1 VSVTR
6 FAIEKDRITIVA
18 LIIIIAA
25 GYIAYTNMPRNED
38 PGFTIRTAVV
48 TTAFPGA
55 SPERVEQLVTDRLE
69 KAIQEMPEIDF
80 ISSESKTGLSIIY
93 VNIQERYTKM
103 RPIWDDLRRKVERA
117 APDLPRE
124 IIGPI
129 VDDEF
134 GDVFGIVIAI
144 TGEGYSYSEL
154 KEIADDCRNELLLID
169 EAAKVE
175 IYGAQDERIFVEY
188 NNARLAE
195 ANLSPGQLKQIIE
208 QRNIII
214 PGGKVYTRDEQI
226 VLEPTGNVLSVED
239 LRRTVIQIPGST
251 ELVYLQDIASVYRG
265 YVDPSET
272 KIRCNGQPCLVLAVN
287 LREGGNII
295 ELGEKVKEQVNR
307 FKTGYPIG
315 VDFDFVYFLP
325 RNVDKRID
333 EFLMSLL
340 QAVCLVMLVMLVAL
354 GIRTG
359 LVVATLIPMAM
370 IMGIFLMRIFDIGLD
385 MVSLASLIIALG
397 LLVDNAIVMS
407 ESIMVQ
413 MRDGKPRIEAAVD
426 SARELQVP
434 LLTSSLTTAAAFL
447 PIFLA
452 ESMVGEYTAS
462 IFKVVTITLLSSW
475 VLALTMTPTLCVKFL
490 KVKKGEIGKS
500 YDTRFYKKYRNFLI
514 MMLRHP
520 VISLVVVLIVFVSG
534 MMGFGL
540 VPNIFF
546 PENDKPTFYSEIKF
560 PIGTPLSKTDA
571 AVKDVEAFMA
581 REFMGDTLTKK
592 EGIINWA
599 SFIGVGPPRYEL
611 GINPE
616 PVGARYAYILLN
628 GTSLEVIKNVIVPQ
642 LDSFYIENYPD
653 VTFRNSLMDMG
664 PPVKYP
670 VEVRIYGKDQD
681 QLFAMAEEVKGE
693 LSSTSGVT
701 EISDNWGTRAKK
713 IMVNVNEA
721 RARRAGLTNYDV
733 AVSLQ
738 AVLSG
743 IESSNYYEEDKVI
756 PITLRSVAAER
767 NDVGKLESHNI
778 FSSSTGRSVPLKQV
792 ADIEVVWESSSI
804 VRRDRL
810 RQISVRAMLDE
821 NTNAIALSQQ
831 MEQWMNKFSNEWP
844 IGYSYEIGGEM
855 ETSGEANQSIADK
868 LPVAGLI
875 IVLLLVT
882 QFNSIRKPAIIL
894 LTIPLGLIGVVIGLI
909 VAQSYFGFMTLLGVV
924 SLAGIVINNAIVL
937 LERIKIEIEQNGFEP
952 RRAIVEA
959 AQRRMRPILL
969 TTMTTMLGLLPLW
982 FGGSSMFKP
991 MAIAIIFGLLFATT
1005 LTLGVVPVLYSV
1017 LFRIKFKGYTY
1028 SK

>member
-1 VSVTR
+1 MSVTR

-18 LIIIIAA
+18 LIVIIIA
-25 GYIAYTNMPRNED
+25 GYIAYNNMPRNED
-38 PGFTIRTAVV
+38 PGFIIRTAVV

-69 KAIQEMPEIDF
+69 KAIQEMPEIDY

-93 VNIQERYTKM
+93 VNIQERYNEM
-103 RPIWDDLRRKVERA
+103 RPIWDNLRRKVERV
-117 APDLPRE
+117 APELPNE
-124 IIGPI
+124 VIGPI
-129 VDDEF
+129 VNDEF

-154 KEIADDCRNELLLID
+154 KEVADDCRNELLLID

-188 NNARLAE
+188 NNAHLAE

-208 QRNIII
+208 RRNIII

-226 VLEPTGNVLSVED
+226 VLEPTGNVLSVDD
-239 LRRTVIQIPGST
+239 LRRTIIQIPGSN
-251 ELVYLQDIASVYRG
+251 ELVYLQDIANVYRG
-265 YVDPSET
+265 YIDPPET
-272 KIRCNGQPCLVLAVN
+272 KIRSNGNPCLVLAVN

-295 ELGEKVKEQVNR
+295 DLGEKVKEQVNR

-315 VDFDFVYFLP
+315 IDFNFVYFLP
-325 RNVDKRID
+325 RNVDNRID

-340 QAVCLVMLVMLVAL
+340 QAICLVMLVMLVTL

-370 IMGIFLMRIFDIGLD
+370 IMGIFIMKIFNIGLD
-385 MVSLASLIIALG
+385 MVSLASLIISLG

-413 MRDGKPRIEAAVD
+413 MREGKPRVEAAVS
-426 SARELQVP
+426 SAGELQVP

-452 ESMVGEYTAS
+452 ESTVGEYTAS

-475 VLALTMTPTLCVKFL
+475 ILSLTMTPMLCVKFI
-490 KVKKGEIGKS
+490 KVKRGEKGRT
-500 YDTRFYKKYRNFLI
+500 YDGRFYAKYRNFLI

-520 VISLVVVLIVFVSG
+520 ARTLVVLFIVFVLG

-546 PENDKPTFYSEIKF
+546 PENDKPTFSSEIKF
-560 PIGTPLSKTDA
+560 PIGTPLAKTET
-571 AVKDVEAFMA
+571 AVRDVEIFLAKNFMA
-581 REFMGDTLTKK
+581 DTSTGT
-592 EGIINWA
+592 EGVINWA

-611 GINPE
+611 GISPE
-616 PVGARYAYILLN
+616 PVGSRYAYILLN
-628 GTSLEVIKNVIVPQ
+628 GTSAEYIKNEIIPA
-642 LDSFYIENYPD
+642 LDSFYLVNYPD
-653 VTFRNSLMDMG
+653 VTYSNGLMDYG
-664 PPVKYP
+664 PPIKYP
-670 VEVRIYGKDQD
+670 IEIRIYGKDQD
-681 QLFAMAEEVKGE
+681 QLFAMAEDVKSE
-693 LSSTSGVT
+693 LTSVSGVT
-701 EISDNWGTRAKK
+701 EISDNWGARTKK
-713 IMVNVNEA
+713 IMVHVNEA
-721 RARRAGLTNYDV
+721 RARRAGLTNFDV

-743 IESSNYYEEDKVI
+743 IESSNYYEGDKVI

-778 FSSSTGRSVPLKQV
+778 FSSATGRSVPLKQV

-804 VRRDRL
+804 ARRDRL
-810 RQISVRAMLDE
+810 RQISIRAMLDE
-821 NTNAIALSQQ
+821 NTNAIALSGQ
-831 MEQWMNKFSNEWP
+831 MDQWMNNYSKNWP
-844 IGYSYEIGGEM
+844 IGYSYEIGGEL
-855 ETSGEANQSIADK
+855 ETSGKANQSIADK

-882 QFNSIRKPAIIL
+882 QFNSLRKPVIIL

-937 LERIKIEIEQNGFEP
+937 LERIKIETDDHGLEP
-952 RRAIVEA
+952 QKAIVEA

-969 TTMTTMLGLLPLW
+969 TTMTTMLGLIPLW
-982 FGGSSMFKP
+982 FGGSTMFKP

-1005 LTLGVVPVLYSV
+1005 LTLGVIPVLYSV
-1017 LFRIKFKGYTY
+1017 FFRVKFKGYTY
-1028 SK
+1028 TK